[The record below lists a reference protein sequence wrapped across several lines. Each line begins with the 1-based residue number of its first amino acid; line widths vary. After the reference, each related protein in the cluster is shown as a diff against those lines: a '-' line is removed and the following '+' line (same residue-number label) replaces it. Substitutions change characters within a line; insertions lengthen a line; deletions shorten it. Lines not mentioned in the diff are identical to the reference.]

1 VKKRKK
7 KKNFFWFF
15 AFSVVNSIHLEGIVS
30 FVCLLNRPVSPD
42 LVSIKS
48 NVIGLALHVCWSSVL
63 WVRAYS
69 LHPSLVSRRSLGRIM
84 SKS

>member
-30 FVCLLNRPVSPD
+30 FFCLLNRPVSPD

-48 NVIGLALHVCWSSVL
+48 NVIGLALLYVGVVCCG
-63 WVRAYS
+63 
-69 LHPSLVSRRSLGRIM
+69 LGHIHYIRL
-84 SKS
+84 